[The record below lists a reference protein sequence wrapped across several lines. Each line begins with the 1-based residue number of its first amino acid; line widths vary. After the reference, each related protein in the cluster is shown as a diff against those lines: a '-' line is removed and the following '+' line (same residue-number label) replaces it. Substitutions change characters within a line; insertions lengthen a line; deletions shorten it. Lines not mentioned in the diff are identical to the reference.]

1 MGKIPMKR
9 RWMILMSFFVLST
22 VIGMAQKVNLNFSQ
36 TNLRTVLES
45 ITQQTDYT
53 LAFSKEVVD
62 LSDAVTIRVA
72 DTDLKQVL
80 DQLLTPRNIGYELR
94 DNKIYIFE
102 KPATVSQAG
111 QAAQQDISLNGRV
124 TDENGD
130 PVIGANISVPGTSIG
145 TVTDIDGNFSLAV
158 QRGATIRISYIGYLE
173 QQFTIT
179 NQTALNVQLQED
191 TEQLEEL
198 VVVGYGVQRKS
209 VVTAA
214 ISRVTAEELNTTR
227 PSRVE
232 DALKGKVSGVQ
243 ITQSSGQPGSD
254 SKVRIRGIGTVN
266 NSDPLYIVDGMEVG
280 GGINYLNPVDIESVE
295 ILKDAAS
302 AAIYGARAANGVI
315 LITTKKGS
323 KGKAT
328 INYDMS
334 YGWQNPWKHRE
345 ILDAQEYMVIM
356 NEMQINDG
364 NLPRYTNEQM
374 AGAGAGTNW
383 QKETFYKDAPVQN
396 HQVSVSGGTEDLLYF
411 LSFGYFDHAGI
422 VGGNHDKSNYK
433 RYSLRSNST
442 YTVFE
447 ETGRSFLNK
456 ITLGANVGYSRDKS
470 SGIETNSEYGSILG
484 SALTFSPL
492 VSVYADDD
500 AATGILAQYPH
511 AVRNGDRI
519 FSLPP
524 AGFQEIANP
533 VAMLHQPSAGINN
546 ADKFVGSFWGEIQIL
561 PELRFRTSY
570 GADLAFWG
578 YDTYTFPYFLATQGK
593 DQQFS
598 TVQSEMNR
606 GYRWQIENYFS
617 YVKTFNDVHN
627 LSAVLGQS
635 ASRYRQ
641 RSLGGNDRDLLE
653 TDPNKANINSAIA
666 DRQLERTW
674 GGTNGFDFTGS
685 ASYFGRVDYNYDERY
700 MLQATLRRDGST
712 SFGPNNKWGIF
723 PSFSVGWNMT
733 NEAFMQNRPE
743 WFDYMK
749 LRFSWG
755 KNGND
760 RIGNFLYTALM
771 DGGQNYYFGG
781 GYQVSNDPSK
791 VGEVGGSM
799 QYGSSPGYIPNP
811 NVKWEESAQT
821 DIGLEARF
829 LNNRL
834 TFGFDYFKKKTIDM
848 LMYQPIPTYV
858 GLGAPIANVGDM
870 ENRGVEIEL
879 GWKHSVGDFNYFV
892 AANASYLKNKLINL
906 GNETG
911 EQIYQDAGASGV
923 GSYVKGKN
931 GEVFPFFYGY
941 KTDGLF
947 QNQADIDAYVNDKG
961 EKLQSSARPGDVRFV
976 DLNGDGV
983 ISDEDKTKIG
993 KGAPDWTYGFTLGA
1007 DWKGFDLN
1015 MFFQGTIGNDI
1026 FDFAQRGDIP
1036 AANRPA
1042 WILERWHGEGTSSHI
1057 PRMTSANPNSNWRSS
1072 DLYIKN
1078 GSYLRLKSAQLGYT
1092 LPSNITKKIS
1102 LQRLRIYIS
1111 GDNLLTFTGYDGFDP
1126 EMASGDANSSA
1137 GGYTTV
1143 GVDRGIYPQARTISL
1158 GANITF

>member
-1 MGKIPMKR
+1 
-9 RWMILMSFFVLST
+9 
-22 VIGMAQKVNLNFSQ
+22 
-36 TNLRTVLES
+36 
-45 ITQQTDYT
+45 
-53 LAFSKEVVD
+53 
-62 LSDAVTIRVA
+62 
-72 DTDLKQVL
+72 VL
-80 DQLLTPRNIGYELR
+80 DQLFTPRGIGYELR
-94 DNKIYIFE
+94 DNKIYIFDV
-102 KPATVSQAG
+102 PTAATGASQAP
-111 QAAQQDISLNGRV
+111 QQEARLNGRV
-124 TDENGD
+124 TDENNE
-130 PVIGANISVPGTSIG
+130 PVIGANVSIPGSAIG
-145 TVTDIDGNFSLAV
+145 TVTDIDGNFSLSV
-158 QRGATIRISYIGYLE
+158 PKGATLRFSYIGYLE
-173 QQFTIT
+173 QLFTIT
-179 NQTALNVQLQED
+179 DQTTLNVQLQVD
-191 TEQLEEL
+191 TEILDEL

-214 ISRVTAEELNTTR
+214 ISRVTSDELNMTR

-243 ITQSSGQPGSD
+243 ITQNSGQPGSD

-266 NSDPLYIVDGMEVG
+266 NSDPLFIVDGMEVG
-280 GGINYLNPVDIESVE
+280 GGINFLNPVDIESVE

-302 AAIYGARAANGVI
+302 AAIYGARAANGAI
-315 LITTKKGS
+315 LITTKKGL

-328 INYDMS
+328 VNYDVS

-345 ILDAQEYMVIM
+345 ILNAQEYMVIM

-364 NLPRYTNEQM
+364 NLPRYTGEQI
-374 AGAGAGTNW
+374 AGVGAGTDW
-383 QKETFYKDAPVQN
+383 QKETFYANAPVQN
-396 HQVSVSGGTEDLLYF
+396 HQMSVSGGTEKLLYF

-422 VGGNHDKSNYK
+422 VGGDHNRSNYR

-456 ITLGANVGYSRDKS
+456 ITVGANVGYSRDKS
-470 SGIETNSEYGSILG
+470 SGVETNSEFGSILG

-492 VSVYADDD
+492 VPVYADDD
-500 AATGILAQYPH
+500 TANAILAQYPH
-511 AVRNGDRI
+511 AVTDGDRV

-524 AGFQEIANP
+524 SGFQEIANP
-533 VAMLHQPSAGINN
+533 VAMLHQPTSGINN

-606 GYRWQIENYFS
+606 GHRWQIENYFS
-617 YVKTFNDVHN
+617 YAKTFNQVHN

-641 RSLGGNDRDLLE
+641 RSLGANDRDLLE
-653 TDPNKANINSAIA
+653 TAPNKANINSAIA
-666 DRQLERTW
+666 DRQLERAW
-674 GGTNGFDFTGS
+674 GGTDGFDFTGS
-685 ASYFGRVDYNYDERY
+685 ASYFGRIDYNYAERY
-700 MLQATLRRDGST
+700 MLQATMRYDGST
-712 SFGPNNKWGIF
+712 SFGTNNKWGVF
-723 PSFSVGWNMT
+723 PSFSLGWNMT

-749 LRFSWG
+749 MRFSWG
-755 KNGND
+755 RNGND

-781 GYQVSNDPSK
+781 GYKVSSDPSS
-791 VGEVGGSM
+791 VGESGGSM

-811 NVKWEESAQT
+811 NVRWEESEQT
-821 DIGLEARF
+821 DIGVETRF
-829 LNNRL
+829 LNHRL
-834 TFGFDYFKKKTIDM
+834 SVGVDYFVKKTIGM
-848 LMYQPIPTYV
+848 LMDRPIPRYV

-870 ENRGVEIEL
+870 ENRGIEIEL
-879 GWKHSVGDFNYFV
+879 GWKHSTGDFSYFI

-911 EQIYQDAGASGV
+911 EQTYENSGASGA
-923 GSYVKGKN
+923 GSFVKGMN

-941 KTDGLF
+941 KTDGIF
-947 QNQADIDAYVNDKG
+947 QNRAEIDAHVNKDG
-961 EKLQSSARPGDVRFV
+961 ALLQPNAQPGDVRFV
-976 DLNGDGV
+976 DLNDDGS
-983 ISDEDKTKIG
+983 INDNDKTKIG
-993 KGAPDWTYGFTLGA
+993 KGAPDWTMGVTLGA

-1015 MFFQGTIGNDI
+1015 MFFQGTVGNDV
-1026 FDFAQRGDIP
+1026 FDLAQRGDIP

-1042 WILERWHGEGTSSHI
+1042 WILDRWHGEGTSDRI
-1057 PRMTSANPNSNWRSS
+1057 PRMTSENPNGNWRSS

-1078 GSYLRLKSAQLGYT
+1078 GSYLRLKSTQLGYT
-1092 LPSNITKKIS
+1092 FPAQVTKKVS
-1102 LQRLRIYIS
+1102 VQRLRIYIS
-1111 GDNLLTFTGYDGFDP
+1111 ADNLLTFTGYDGFDP
-1126 EMASGDANSSA
+1126 EMASGDN
-1137 GGYTTV
+1137 YTTI
-1143 GVDRGIYPQARTISL
+1143 GIDRGIYPQARTVSL
-1158 GANITF
+1158 GANISF